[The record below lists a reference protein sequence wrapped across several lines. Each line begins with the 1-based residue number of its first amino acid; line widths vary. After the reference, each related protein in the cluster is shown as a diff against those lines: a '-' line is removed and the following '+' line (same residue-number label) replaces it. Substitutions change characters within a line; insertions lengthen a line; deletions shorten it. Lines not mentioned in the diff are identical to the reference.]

1 MQNTAR
7 STAAMRDPAPAGAVL
22 TQALVR
28 AGAFLGL
35 PNVVVARAVG
45 VSESHMSRM
54 ASGKAQLE
62 IGTKPAELAALL
74 IRVYRSLDALVG
86 NNDRQR
92 QAWMASF
99 NRAFNEAPKEAIQQ
113 AEGLAR
119 VVQYLDGARAL
130 I

>member
-1 MQNTAR
+1 MEKPATL
-7 STAAMRDPAPAGAVL
+7 PAPAAAGAVL
-22 TQALVR
+22 TKALVR
-28 AGAFLGL
+28 ASGFLGL
-35 PNVVVARAVG
+35 PNAVVARTVG
-45 VSESHMSRM
+45 VSESQMSRL

-62 IGTKPAELAALL
+62 VGTKPAELAALV

-92 QAWMASF
+92 QAWMTGF
-99 NRAFNEAPKEAIQQ
+99 NRAFNEAPKDAIQKV
-113 AEGLAR
+113 EGLAR